1 MRDSMRYTYT
11 HMNTAQPIPSTW
23 AMLLVQLLAA
33 LLPWTTAAAAPAQ
46 WAPLQERLEADGY
59 PAEMLTPLFADKR
72 MVFDPEAMASKL
84 RGLLASRLAA
94 TAAGTGGGGNAT
106 AKVDKPSATM
116 GLLAMA
122 AAYGYLAYY
131 RETLDRLHRTYG
143 VSPEVLVA
151 VLLVESRLGWATGE
165 APALAT
171 LGSMALARDF
181 ELVRPRLKFEGPEQE
196 QWLRSKNADKADWAY
211 REIKALLDFARRSG
225 RNPLAIPGSSS
236 GAIGMAQFMPSNLLA
251 YGADGDGD
259 GVVDPFSTA
268 DALASIASF
277 LRAHGWKPALPRDE
291 QEDILLHYNRDRGYA
306 RMVLDVAERL
316 SAHKS

>member
-1 MRDSMRYTYT
+1 MRHTIT
-11 HMNTAQPIPSTW
+11 HMNTAQPLPSAW

-33 LLPWTTAAAAPAQ
+33 LLPWTMAAAAPAQ

-84 RGLLASRLAA
+84 RGLLTTRLAA
-94 TAAGTGGGGNAT
+94 NAAAGTAGNAA
-106 AKVDKPSATM
+106 AKVEKSSATM
-116 GLLAMA
+116 GLMAMA
-122 AAYGYLAYY
+122 AAYGYLIYY
-131 RETLDRLHRTYG
+131 RSTLDRLHHAYG

-171 LGSMALARDF
+171 LGSMALAKDF

-277 LRAHGWKPALPRDE
+277 LRAHGWKPGLPRE
-291 QEDILLHYNRDRGYA
+291 QQEDILLHYNRDRGYT

-316 SAHKS
+316 SSRRP